1 MKNSYTTNL
10 TNKASFYFEML
21 SHEKTLSRIILDSCT
36 KENNYNLIWIR
47 RWKNYRIAFYPNFW
61 KKHFHIHSIIN
72 SKCLT
77 GKILDFGCG
86 SGHIDLILAKKGM
99 TIHGIDISTAAIDI
113 ANYYRNHLPKKVKDR
128 VQFTATDIK
137 SFNPGFRFDSCFLTD
152 VLEHLPLETARD
164 IVIELR
170 RLLVDDAQIFISVPY
185 EKNYFDPDH
194 CNFYYSLE
202 EFDVFCTAIGLNVKT
217 SRIDK
222 EYHVIDSIVSIS
234 GNEEPFDLR
243 FPQEMEKIR
252 IVN

>member
-10 TNKASFYFEML
+10 TNKVYFYFETL
-21 SHEKTLSRIILDSCT
+21 SHKKALSRIILDSCT

-47 RWKNYRIAFYPNFW
+47 RWKNYRIAFYPYFW
-61 KKHFHIHSIIN
+61 EKHFHIQTIIN

-99 TIHGIDISTAAIDI
+99 NIHGIDISKTAIDI
-113 ANYYRNHLPKKVKDR
+113 ANYYRSHLPKKVKDR
-128 VQFTATDIK
+128 VHFTATDIK

-152 VLEHLPLETARD
+152 VLEHLPLENAKD
-164 IVIELR
+164 IIIELR

-194 CNFYYSLE
+194 CNFYYTLE
-202 EFDVFCTAIGLNVKT
+202 EFYVFCRAIGLNVKN

-234 GNEEPFDLR
+234 RSEEPFVLS
-243 FPQEMEKIR
+243 FPHETEQIG

>member
-1 MKNSYTTNL
+1 MKNSFATNL
-10 TNKASFYFEML
+10 TNKASFYVERL
-21 SHEKTLSRIILDSCT
+21 SHEKALRRIILDNCT

-47 RWKNYRIAFYPNFW
+47 RWKNYRIALYPHFW
-61 KKHFHIHSIIN
+61 ENHFHIPTIIN

-86 SGHIDLILAKKGM
+86 SGHIDLILAKRGM
-99 TIHGIDISTAAIDI
+99 TIHGIDISTTAIDI
-113 ANYYRNHLPKKVKDR
+113 ANYYRSHLPKKVKDR
-128 VQFTATDIK
+128 VHFTATDIK
-137 SFNPGFRFDSCFLTD
+137 SFNPGFQFDSCFLTD
-152 VLEHLPLETARD
+152 VLEHLPLEIARD
-164 IVIELR
+164 VVIELR

-202 EFDVFCTAIGLNVKT
+202 EFDVFCRAIGLNVKT

-222 EYHVIDSIVSIS
+222 ECHAIDSIVSIS
-234 GNEEPFDLR
+234 RNKEPFVLS
-243 FPQEMEKIR
+243 FPHETEQIR